1 MKKIVALLTA
11 VLMVLGCATGLAENT
26 KHERI
31 YVVTSADGTI
41 ESITD
46 SVRLENAGGLD
57 EIMDQSILADIQG
70 TGSGE
75 TFTSDGNTLTWKA
88 GGKDITYLGTSDKAP
103 ALLPAVKLTLDGEE
117 ISFADLKDK
126 TGDAVLTVSYQQQ
139 EALPILA
146 VTVLP
151 LPGEGITGLQ
161 VENAAVLSEMG
172 RQVLVGWGVPGV
184 DEKLNL
190 PASFTASFHADHAA
204 LDWMMTFASAE
215 PFRKGQGMIG
225 SRLDFD
231 PRAELQDVTALLTA
245 LQNGTPLPDVTGKA
259 KDLPDKVN
267 QLNISLQV
275 LNTGAQMLAEGAA
288 SLNTGLKE
296 LSANSEALNTGAD
309 AVFAAILETANKQLA
324 ASGLAEAGI
333 QVPELTAGNYADIL
347 GALVTK
353 LEGATGTAAGRKAHD
368 TLQGLLDQLN
378 EVNSFVT
385 GLKTYTAGVDRAA
398 AGSAEISA
406 GAAALH
412 DNGTDAL
419 QAAILA
425 AEKAAA
431 GKLLPVLTGDAAA
444 LLDEYS
450 RMAGQETG
458 YDLHGEGW
466 GTDALYVIRTDL
478 Q

>member
-46 SVRLENAGGLD
+46 SVRLENAGALD
-57 EIMDQSILADIQG
+57 EITDQSILADIQG

-151 LPGEGITGLQ
+151 LPGKGITGLQ

-215 PFRKGQGMIG
+215 PIRKGQGMIG

-347 GALVTK
+347 GTLVTK

-398 AGSAEISA
+398 AGSGEISA

-466 GTDALYVIRTDL
+466 ETDALYVIRTDL

>member
-1 MKKIVALLTA
+1 
-11 VLMVLGCATGLAENT
+11 
-26 KHERI
+26 
-31 YVVTSADGTI
+31 
-41 ESITD
+41 
-46 SVRLENAGGLD
+46 
-57 EIMDQSILADIQG
+57 
-70 TGSGE
+70 
-75 TFTSDGNTLTWKA
+75 
-88 GGKDITYLGTSDKAP
+88 
-103 ALLPAVKLTLDGEE
+103 
-117 ISFADLKDK
+117 
-126 TGDAVLTVSYQQQ
+126 
-139 EALPILA
+139 
-146 VTVLP
+146 
-151 LPGEGITGLQ
+151 
-161 VENAAVLSEMG
+161 
-172 RQVLVGWGVPGV
+172 
-184 DEKLNL
+184 
-190 PASFTASFHADHAA
+190 
-204 LDWMMTFASAE
+204 
-215 PFRKGQGMIG
+215 MIG

-450 RMAGQETG
+450 RMTGQETG